1 MWLLWDEY
9 ETLCRNEGLIDGL
22 IINNNNTTH
31 NNVLLSKQQQQH
43 DGDNDEQKQRAS
55 KTEVYVPLDD
65 PDKEAKRKKRREY
78 RARKKLKQ
86 QAGLWKARVKDENNP
101 NIYISGLPNDITLE
115 EL

>member
-1 MWLLWDEY
+1 
-9 ETLCRNEGLIDGL
+9 
-22 IINNNNTTH
+22 
-31 NNVLLSKQQQQH
+31 
-43 DGDNDEQKQRAS
+43 
-55 KTEVYVPLDD
+55 D

-115 EL
+115 ELYNLFKLAGAIKTDMETGRYKIKIYDKLQQEDVIPYPSVT